1 VEKLIQWAKDAAR
14 LECSPS
20 SDNDDDRAT
29 LAAMSAT
36 CGEQRESIER
46 EEEEE
51 NGRRRRG
58 GGAKVRVFF
67 FFFGVFSSLQ
77 TLPRAVWPVSM
88 QHTPHFARCSKKKSK
103 QDLAVRSYSKIDLSE
118 Q

>member
-1 VEKLIQWAKDAAR
+1 MPLV
-14 LECSPS
+14 S
-20 SDNDDDRAT
+20 SALLRPTTTMTERRWQRCRQRAE
-29 LAAMSAT
+29 S
-36 CGEQRESIER
+36 RERASSGR
-46 EEEEE
+46 KKKKMEEEEE
-51 NGRRRRG
+51 
-58 GGAKVRVFF
+58 GAALKLGFFF